1 MTPEQFEKV
10 VLNRCEKIQ
19 SVMASKNKEYATDSN
34 KLHNFDKAARI
45 SGQTREKALWGMALK
60 HYVSIDD
67 LIENVGKGKLPS
79 TDLLSEKIGD
89 MVNYLILL
97 EASVMQRIA
106 EEREKIIEAFANNPE
121 S

>member
-1 MTPEQFEKV
+1 MNSTKFNQLVNE
-10 VLNRCEKIQ
+10 RCEKIRN
-19 SVMASKNKEYATDSN
+19 VLESKNAEYATPEN

-97 EASVMQRIA
+97 EASVMQRIQ
-106 EEREKIIEAFANNPE
+106 EREKIIEAFANNPE